1 MSNIDGKIISSKIK
15 EELKT
20 EIKTYMIKPCLA
32 VIQIGND
39 EASNVYISAKQKA
52 CSEVGI
58 YLKHIKFDEDS
69 REIEIINKIIELN
82 NDEYVHGILL
92 QLPIPEKFN
101 EEKLINYISRNKD
114 VDGLTDINVGKLI
127 NNKKCLVSCT
137 PQGIIKL
144 LEESGVTIPGKNV
157 VIVGRSKLVGKPLIS
172 LFLNNDATVTVC
184 HSKTNN
190 LKEFTKNADIL
201 VVAVGKKHLIT
212 EDMVKEDSVVID
224 VGINR
229 IDGKLYGD
237 VDYENV
243 KNKVSLITPVPG
255 GVGPMTVAM
264 LLCNVN
270 TVYKNLNNKEK
281 KEFF

>member
-1 MSNIDGKIISSKIK
+1 MSNIDGKIISTKIK
-15 EELKT
+15 EELKA

-52 CSEVGI
+52 CNEVGI

-101 EEKLINYISRNKD
+101 GEKLINYISRNKD

-144 LEESGVTIPGKNV
+144 LKESGVSIPGKNV

-190 LKEFTKNADIL
+190 LKDFTKNADIL

-212 EDMVKEDSVVID
+212 EDMVKKDSVVID

-270 TVYKNLNNKEK
+270 TVYKNLNNK
-281 KEFF
+281 

>member
-1 MSNIDGKIISSKIK
+1 MSNIDGKIISTKIK
-15 EELKT
+15 EELKA

-58 YLKHIKFDEDS
+58 YLKHIKFNEDS

-144 LEESGVTIPGKNV
+144 LEESGVSITGKNV

-212 EDMVKEDSVVID
+212 EDMVKKDSVVID

-270 TVYKNLNNKEK
+270 TVYKNLNNK
-281 KEFF
+281 

>member
-1 MSNIDGKIISSKIK
+1 MSNIDGKIISTKIK
-15 EELKT
+15 EELKA

-144 LEESGVTIPGKNV
+144 LEESGVSISGKNV

-212 EDMVKEDSVVID
+212 EDMVKKDSVVID

-270 TVYKNLNNKEK
+270 TVYKNLNNK
-281 KEFF
+281 

>member
-1 MSNIDGKIISSKIK
+1 MSNIDGKIISTKIK
-15 EELKT
+15 EELKA

-144 LEESGVTIPGKNV
+144 LEESGVSIPGKNV

-212 EDMVKEDSVVID
+212 EDMVKKDSVVID

-243 KNKVSLITPVPG
+243 KNKVNLITPVPG

-270 TVYKNLNNKEK
+270 TVYKNLNNK
-281 KEFF
+281 

>member
-1 MSNIDGKIISSKIK
+1 MSNIDGKIISTKIK
-15 EELKT
+15 EELKA

-58 YLKHIKFDEDS
+58 YLKHIKFNEDS

-144 LEESGVTIPGKNV
+144 LEESGVSIPGKNV

-212 EDMVKEDSVVID
+212 EDMVKKDSVVID

-270 TVYKNLNNKEK
+270 TVYKNLNNK
-281 KEFF
+281 

>member
-1 MSNIDGKIISSKIK
+1 MSNIDGKIISTKIK
-15 EELKT
+15 EELKA

-101 EEKLINYISRNKD
+101 EENLINYISRNKD

-144 LEESGVTIPGKNV
+144 LEESGVSIPGKNV

-212 EDMVKEDSVVID
+212 EDMVKKDSVVID

-270 TVYKNLNNKEK
+270 TVYKNLNNK
-281 KEFF
+281 

>member
-1 MSNIDGKIISSKIK
+1 MSNIDGKIISTKIK
-15 EELKT
+15 EELKA

-144 LEESGVTIPGKNV
+144 LEESGVSIPGKNV

-190 LKEFTKNADIL
+190 LKDFTKNADIL

-212 EDMVKEDSVVID
+212 EDMVKKDSVVID

-270 TVYKNLNNKEK
+270 AVYKNLNNK
-281 KEFF
+281 

>member
-1 MSNIDGKIISSKIK
+1 MSNIDGKIISAKIK
-15 EELKT
+15 EELKA

-144 LEESGVTIPGKNV
+144 LEESGVSITGKNV

-201 VVAVGKKHLIT
+201 VVAVGKKYLIT
-212 EDMVKEDSVVID
+212 EDMVKKDSVVID

-243 KNKVSLITPVPG
+243 QNKVSLITPVPG

-270 TVYKNLNNKEK
+270 TVYKNLNNK
-281 KEFF
+281 

>member
-1 MSNIDGKIISSKIK
+1 MSNIDGKIISTKIK
-15 EELKT
+15 EELKA

-144 LEESGVTIPGKNV
+144 LEESGVSIPGKNV

-190 LKEFTKNADIL
+190 LKKFTKNADIL

-212 EDMVKEDSVVID
+212 EDMVKKDSVVID

-270 TVYKNLNNKEK
+270 TVYKNLNNK
-281 KEFF
+281 